1 MIALPGID
9 SAIRCITYFS
19 NVLSGFIA
27 PGVVDILMPSGIQ
40 GGAQQTATIDAR
52 VLQMMT
58 GVMAMPTASCAT
70 TPGPGTYC
78 STRLSYAT
86 FGAVGPEPFEDTNGN
101 NQRDPGECYRDI
113 NGNGSWDAEP
123 GTTGQGGANDVVLY
137 TMKVTYPRLFP
148 LYGML
153 GWSGNQSIAAST
165 ARFNGPTRNPL
176 QSGVATP
183 ITPPGL
189 STRNISASATSGRGA
204 NMCPNW
210 LRTTSNEAS
219 A

>member
-1 MIALPGID
+1 MRIGRGLLSRLGRDRRGVTLVEFAIIFPVMALMMMGLGD
-9 SAIRCITYFS
+9 MLYQMYVKQLLYGAIQKAAR
-19 NVLSGFIA
+19 
-27 PGVVDILMPSGIQ
+27 DSGIQ

-70 TPGPGTYC
+70 TPVPGTYC

-123 GTTGQGGANDVVLY
+123 GTTGQGGANDVTLY
-137 TMKVTYPRLFP
+137 RIRITYPRIFP
-148 LYGML
+148 VAPLIGASPYQTVTAETL
-153 GWSGNQSIAAST
+153 LKNQPYATQAA
-165 ARFNGPTRNPL
+165 PTVNRLCN
-176 QSGVATP
+176 
-183 ITPPGL
+183 
-189 STRNISASATSGRGA
+189 
-204 NMCPNW
+204 
-210 LRTTSNEAS
+210 
-219 A
+219 